1 MRHNTYFENEEEEA
15 PEQIPTRRKVRKRFG
30 VRTFYADKIKRNNE
44 VFGDWITWHETEKA
58 RDQAYDKA
66 VNNLE
71 RIKESKEN
79 SELNQY
85 KTIGA
90 IYVFGDTIEKVER

>member
-30 VRTFYADKIKRNNE
+30 VRTFYADEIKRNNE

-71 RIKESKEN
+71 RIKSLPEDKRH
-79 SELNQY
+79 Q
-85 KTIGA
+85 TIGC
-90 IYVFGDTIEKVER
+90 IYTFGDTLEKVER